1 MKFTGEKCLMV
12 SLREFLFYQ
21 EKSITEFAK
30 ELEVSRNYLSQIALG
45 HLKPSKRLARD
56 IEQATDGKVKAEEL
70 LKGNEEKENGK

>member
-1 MKFTGEKCLMV
+1 MV
-12 SLREFLFYQ
+12 SLREFLFYE

-56 IEQATDGKVKAEEL
+56 IEKFTNGKVKAEEL
-70 LKGNEEKENGK
+70 LKGHENEE